1 MDIDLLT
8 IEQVAQRSG
17 LSAHTLRYYERVGLL
32 DPIGRSTSGHRRYAA
47 KDLAWLEFLTRLRTT
62 GMPIR
67 HMQRFADLRR
77 RGDATLAERCV
88 LLEEHRRAVQANIDD
103 LQRNL
108 ETISMKIMDDHR
120 MEEQLDNHR

>member
-8 IEQVAQRSG
+8 IEKVAERTG
-17 LSAHTLRYYERVGLL
+17 LSAHTLRYYERIGLL
-32 DPIGRSTSGHRRYAA
+32 DPIGRATSGHRRYAEQ
-47 KDLAWLEFLTRLRTT
+47 DLAWLEFLTRLRAT

-77 RGDATLAERCV
+77 RGNATVAQRRA
-88 LLEEHRRAVQANIDD
+88 LLEEHKRAVQAHIDD

-108 ETISMKIMDDHR
+108 EVITTKIMDYQQ
-120 MEEQLDNHR
+120 MEEHP